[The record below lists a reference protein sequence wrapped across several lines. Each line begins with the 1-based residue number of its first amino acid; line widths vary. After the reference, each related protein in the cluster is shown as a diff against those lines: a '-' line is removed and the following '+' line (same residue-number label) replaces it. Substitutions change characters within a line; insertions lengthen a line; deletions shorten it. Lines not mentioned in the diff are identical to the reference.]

1 MEQLTITVDLE
12 DYTVGLSGKLNL
24 HEFSGIGEAWF
35 NVDDVKAFCKN
46 LKQLS
51 SEMDGEV
58 ELIGSQS
65 KPDGSEYLE
74 TLSLRCNILSSS
86 KLNGII
92 GVHVMLAE
100 HQHTDC
106 RKEQVR
112 KVSGELQVRNHKI
125 EDFSN
130 ELLQLFNGNKNEV
143 VLHGGAGI

>member
-1 MEQLTITVDLE
+1 MEQLTITADLE

-24 HEFSGIGEAWF
+24 HEFSGIGESWF

>member
-1 MEQLTITVDLE
+1 MEQLTITADLE
-12 DYTVGLSGKLNL
+12 DFAVGLSGKLNL

-35 NVDDVKAFCKN
+35 NADDVKTFCKN

-51 SEMDGEV
+51 LEMDGAV

-74 TLSLRCNILSSS
+74 TLSLRCNVLSSS

-92 GVHVMLAE
+92 GVYVMLAD
-100 HQHTDC
+100 HPYTDC
-106 RKEQVR
+106 RKEQTR
-112 KVSGELQVRNHKI
+112 KISGELQVRNHKI

-130 ELLQLFNGNKNEV
+130 ELLQLLNGNENEV
-143 VLHGGAGI
+143 VLHGGDGI